1 MTFSLIFF
9 AILAI
14 IALLTAFFMVT
25 ARNLVHAVLMMVA
38 NFGTIAIMY
47 ITLNAP
53 FVAVVQVAV
62 YAGAIMVLFLF
73 VVMLLG
79 EQQLAFKEQLAG
91 QRMYAG
97 ILGAVLALFLLWTLF
112 SANPAT
118 PRTTLSPE
126 QIGSQNAQ
134 LVGGLLYT
142 QYLLPFEITSILL
155 LVAMVGAVVLAKRR
169 LL

>member
-1 MTFSLIFF
+1 MSLLFF
-9 AILAI
+9 VILAVL
-14 IALLTAFFMVT
+14 ALITAFLMVT

-79 EQQLAFKEQLAG
+79 EQQLKFDEQLGG
-91 QRMYAG
+91 QRLWAG
-97 ILGAVLALFLLWTLF
+97 ALGLLLAGLLLVTLF
-112 SANPAT
+112 TATPAT
-118 PRTTLSPE
+118 PPGALSPE
-126 QIGSQNAQ
+126 RIGAENAQ
-134 LVGGLLYT
+134 LVGELLYT
-142 QYLLPFEITSILL
+142 QYLLPFEVTSILL
-155 LVAMVGAVVLAKRR
+155 LIAMIGAVVLAKRR

>member
-1 MTFSLIFF
+1 MSLLFF
-9 AILAI
+9 AILAV
-14 IALLTAFFMVT
+14 IALVTGALMVT

-79 EQQLAFKEQLAG
+79 EQQLAFREQLAG
-91 QRMYAG
+91 QRLWAG
-97 ILGAVLALFLLWTLF
+97 VLGLLLAGMLLLTMV
-112 SANPAT
+112 NAT
-118 PRTTLSPE
+118 PAVRQTALTTE
-126 QIGSQNAQ
+126 QIGRENAQ
-134 LVGGLLYT
+134 RVGELLYT
-142 QYLLPFEITSILL
+142 QYLLPFETTSLL
-155 LVAMVGAVVLAKRR
+155 LLIAMVGAVVLAKRR
-169 LL
+169 LM

>member
-1 MTFSLIFF
+1 MSFSLLFF
-9 AILAI
+9 GLLAV
-14 IALLTAFFMVT
+14 IALLTAFLMVS

-47 ITLNAP
+47 ITLSAP

-79 EQQLAFKEQLAG
+79 EQQLSFDEQLGG
-91 QRMYAG
+91 QRLWAG
-97 ILGAVLALFLLWTLF
+97 VLGLLLAGLLLGTLAL
-112 SANPAT
+112 AVPAS
-118 PRTTLSPE
+118 PQTTLTTE
-126 QIGSQNAQ
+126 QIGRENAQ
-134 LVGGLLYT
+134 LVGQLLYT
-142 QYLLPFEITSILL
+142 QYLLPFEVTSVLL
-155 LVAMVGAVVLAKRR
+155 LIAMVGAVVLAKRR